1 MGYESKGGV
10 IYSSQWTGDWVPA
23 DFCGGGPGDLGG
35 SHFRVSNLRISG
47 SVVQGPEPQKCSG
60 PQPSPS
66 PSHTPSPSPG
76 GTCET
81 SVGKNNDGT
90 NLQSSAINTGSADE
104 CCSQCSS
111 AEGCVGYTW
120 VHANN
125 ECWMKSS
132 VGPARDDECG
142 GCVTSGT
149 YAAPAPAP
157 SPVPTPPP
165 TPTPSPSPS
174 GCPGG
179 SLEACIHNCPT

>member
-1 MGYESKGGV
+1 MG
-10 IYSSQWTGDWVPA
+10 SQWTGSWVPA

-35 SHFRVSNLRISG
+35 SRFSISNLRISG

-66 PSHTPSPSPG
+66 PSPPPSPSPG

-81 SVGKNNDGT
+81 QVGKNNDGT
-90 NLQSSAINTGSADE
+90 NLQSTAITTGSADE

-111 AEGCVGYTW
+111 HAGCVGYTW
-120 VHANN
+120 VHDNQ
-125 ECWMKSS
+125 ECWLKSA

-149 YAAPAPAP
+149 YTAPAPAP
-157 SPVPTPPP
+157 TPLAPSPS
-165 TPTPSPSPS
+165 PSPSPAPSPS

-179 SLEACIHNCPT
+179 SLENCIKA